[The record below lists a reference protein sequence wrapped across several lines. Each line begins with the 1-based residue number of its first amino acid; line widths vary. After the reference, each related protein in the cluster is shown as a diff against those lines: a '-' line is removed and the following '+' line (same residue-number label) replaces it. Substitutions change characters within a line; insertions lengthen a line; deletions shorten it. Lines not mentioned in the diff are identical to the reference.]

1 MAPLFLSYEWLEL
14 LYGQLTL
21 FLIWIVPTPGGCW
34 AGPCRDTCISL
45 ACGHCV
51 VPDGL
56 LYHPVALQ
64 DAGQFG
70 HSLVVLLRRG
80 VAEAEAGGVPA

>member
-1 MAPLFLSYEWLEL
+1 MATLFLSYEWLEL
-14 LYGQLTL
+14 LDGQLTL
-21 FLIWIVPTPGGCW
+21 FLIEIRVFPW
-34 AGPCRDTCISL
+34 L
-45 ACGHCV
+45 CGQCV
-51 VPDGL
+51 APDGL
-56 LYHPVALQ
+56 LDHPVALQ